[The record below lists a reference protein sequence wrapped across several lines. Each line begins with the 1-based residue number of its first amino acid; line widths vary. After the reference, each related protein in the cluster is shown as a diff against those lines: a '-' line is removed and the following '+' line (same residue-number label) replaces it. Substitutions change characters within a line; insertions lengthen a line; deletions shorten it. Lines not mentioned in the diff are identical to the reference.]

1 MPIRVF
7 IVDDEPLA
15 RGVLRHFLANW
26 PDAELAGEFGGG
38 TEALEAVQRLRPDLV
53 FLDIQIPDLNG
64 LELVDDLGRRSLP
77 VIVFV
82 TAHDHYAVR
91 AFAAR
96 AIDYLLKPFDQER
109 FDQAMEH
116 AIEEI
121 AHRRGAELAAAV
133 TRLAE
138 ATSSSQ
144 GLHVE
149 TRPKY
154 ASRLAV
160 RGRDK
165 SILLRTDE
173 IDWFEAAGDYVCAHL
188 QFRSYLIDQSLACL
202 QKKLD
207 PDQFLRIHRGT
218 IVNIDRLKELHP
230 YANGEY
236 FALLGDGTRLKVS
249 RTYGPAVAA
258 RFELS

>member
-15 RGVLRHFLANW
+15 RGVLRHFLADW
-26 PDAELAGEFGGG
+26 PEAELAGEFGSGA
-38 TEALEAVQRLRPDLV
+38 EALEAMRRLHPDLV

-64 LELVDDLGRRSLP
+64 LELVDDLGPRSLP

-82 TAHDHYAVR
+82 TAYDHYAVR

-96 AIDYLLKPFDQER
+96 AIDYLLKPFDQAR
-109 FDQAMEH
+109 FNQAMEH

-121 AHRRGAELAAAV
+121 GHRRGADLAAAV

-138 ATSSSQ
+138 VTCSGAPRLADGRS
-144 GLHVE
+144 
-149 TRPKY
+149 KY
-154 ASRLAV
+154 LSRLAV

-165 SILLRTDE
+165 SILLRADE
-173 IDWFEAAGDYVCAHL
+173 IDWIEAAGDYVCAHV
-188 QFRSYLIDQSLACL
+188 QSRSFLIDQSLAHL
-202 QKKLD
+202 EAKLD
-207 PDQFLRIHRGT
+207 PEQFLRIHRGT

-230 YANGEY
+230 YTNGEY
-236 FALLGDGTRLKVS
+236 FAVLSDGKRLKVS
-249 RTYGPAVAA
+249 RTYGPALAA
-258 RFELS
+258 RFELP

>member
-15 RGVLRHFLANW
+15 RSVLRHYLAGW
-26 PDAELAGEFGGG
+26 PDAELSGEFASGA
-38 TEALEAVQRLRPDLV
+38 EALQAVQRLHPDLV

-64 LELVDDLGRRSLP
+64 LEIVDDLGRRSLP

-91 AFAAR
+91 AFAVH
-96 AIDYLLKPFDQER
+96 AIDYLLKPFDQAR
-109 FDQAMEH
+109 FNQAMEH

-138 ATSSSQ
+138 AKTPNPPPLTERRS
-144 GLHVE
+144 
-149 TRPKY
+149 KY

-160 RGRDK
+160 RGHDK
-165 SILLRTDE
+165 SILLRTEE
-173 IDWFEAAGDYVCAHL
+173 IDWIQAAGDYACAHVQSKSFL
-188 QFRSYLIDQSLACL
+188 LDHSLACL
-202 QKKLD
+202 QAKLD
-207 PDQFLRIHRGT
+207 PEQFLRIHRGT
-218 IVNIDRLKELHP
+218 IVNMDRLQELHP
-230 YANGEY
+230 YTNGEY
-236 FALLGDGTRLKVS
+236 FAVLNDGTRLKVS
-249 RTYGPAVAA
+249 RTYGPAIAA
-258 RFELS
+258 RFDLP